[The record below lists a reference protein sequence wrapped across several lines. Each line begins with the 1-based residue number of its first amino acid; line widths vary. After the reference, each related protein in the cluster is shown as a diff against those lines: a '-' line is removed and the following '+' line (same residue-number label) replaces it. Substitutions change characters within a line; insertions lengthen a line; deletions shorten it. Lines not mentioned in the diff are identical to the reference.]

1 MKYPKKDKKEI
12 LKEYKK
18 GVPYAELY
26 KKYNVKKST
35 FYNWLSEEKLTI
47 QKEEQQLKTTKEYL
61 KLESLYKKE
70 LRINEI
76 LSKALSLFS
85 IPLKEKLYVAQQL
98 VETYPLKEVARIL
111 QLPYSTLYHHI
122 HDKVQITQRDMYDDF
137 LKGKIL
143 EFFEKS
149 GHRLGIKKMHIKLRT
164 NNIICTHERVS
175 RLMKELNLK
184 SIRTKRKV
192 AKKKNVT
199 ISHPSFN
206 KLQQNFTQSAPN
218 LFWCGDVTQVNI
230 NDNKFYICVI
240 LDLFSRKVIAYR
252 ISSRNDEAL
261 TVNTF
266 NAAYE
271 ERDNPEGLTFHSD
284 QGVNYTSNQY
294 RNLLHSLKVEQSFSK
309 RGTPYDNAVIEGFF
323 SNMKQDDLNSRNFEY
338 LDDLKKAVADYIK
351 YYNND
356 RPHNTLNNKTPN
368 EYEEEYYNN
377 LQSNLEDKEK
387 GKY

>member
-1 MKYPKKDKKEI
+1 MGTAIKEKKQI
-12 LKEYKK
+12 LKDYKK
-18 GVPYAELY
+18 GMSFAELN
-26 KKYNVKKST
+26 KKYNIKRST
-35 FYNWLSEEKLTI
+35 FYNWLSKEKISI

-76 LSKALSLFS
+76 LLKALSLFN

-98 VETYPLKEVARIL
+98 VKTYPLKEVTRIL
-111 QLPYSTLYHHI
+111 QLPYSTLYYHI
-122 HDKVQITQRDMYDDF
+122 HDKVLITQIDMEDDI
-137 LKGKIL
+137 LKKHIL
-143 EFFEKS
+143 EYFEKS
-149 GHRLGIKKMHIKLRT
+149 GKRLGIKKMYVKLKA
-164 NNIICTHERVS
+164 NNIVCSEKRIS
-175 RLMKELNLK
+175 RLMKELNIK
-184 SIRTKRKV
+184 SIRTRKK
-192 AKKKNVT
+192 ATKKKGST

-206 KLQQNFTQSAPN
+206 KLQQNFIQSAPN

-266 NAAYE
+266 KAAYE

-338 LDDLKKAVADYIK
+338 LDDLKKAVADYIE